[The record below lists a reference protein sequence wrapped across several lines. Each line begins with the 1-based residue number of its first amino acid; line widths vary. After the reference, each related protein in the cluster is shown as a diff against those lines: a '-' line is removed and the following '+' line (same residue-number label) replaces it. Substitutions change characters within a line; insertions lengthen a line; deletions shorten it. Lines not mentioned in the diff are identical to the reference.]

1 MHWFFFLFVDNSNH
15 QIMLFKYLFLL
26 DRIQTCKKSVLMKL
40 VSKMSPLCWMQ
51 LVLPA
56 FWKKETVSS
65 MTTVLYQ
72 RSPIPFKAILLRN
85 MLALEKHA
93 HILIENRSI
102 IIQENLI
109 TMELFYP
116 ASNWQSCNLKP
127 MLSSSLCPFNLLF
140 ITVQPSTPNVLI
152 FLIKYSHISTSES
165 KLI

>member
-1 MHWFFFLFVDNSNH
+1 
-15 QIMLFKYLFLL
+15 
-26 DRIQTCKKSVLMKL
+26 MKL

-65 MTTVLYQ
+65 TAKVQLYQ

-93 HILIENRSI
+93 HILIENRRI

-109 TMELFYP
+109 TMELSYP
-116 ASNWQSCNLKP
+116 ASN
-127 MLSSSLCPFNLLF
+127 
-140 ITVQPSTPNVLI
+140 
-152 FLIKYSHISTSES
+152 
-165 KLI
+165 